1 MNERTI
7 EAAEKALADFLNR
20 TRRKRDYFR
29 GRLIQAENLPAPDQH
44 IVSAAINKLN
54 WYVVEIDNLKG
65 ELEMIREEMEALG
78 TEQNTDQEED

>member
-54 WYVVEIDNLKG
+54 WYVVEIDNLNG